1 MSVTDV
7 HIRID
12 NLRRLLDEN
21 MQMEIWPQLL
31 RMCSDTVPHIDVNT
45 GTLMTFLVTVARK
58 SQAAFANANAA
69 TAAAFA
75 AAATNGSPATAT
87 LPTTLPPPQTTPA
100 RAVQTVFGGFVSPPS
115 SEHVLVDMRRYRAAA
130 RRLVQHYTLNTT
142 TSSEFKVRDV
152 VMTMIFLERSES
164 HHELFKLLDIA
175 MDDFTCRPQLTEA
188 QTNAL
193 LHTLRT
199 LLEMP
204 TTPIDMNTVDVMRS
218 SFARCFASPVLR
230 YAKIVLAQGETVSR
244 DKRTT
249 LEDLLVE
256 RGTNIK
262 KLQPQQYITSG
273 TEIPFCDDPEF
284 INKLLK
290 HLDPYPLSRMYY
302 NAANTMFYTT
312 MENYAVA
319 NCKFNIEDY
328 NRIFK
333 GAESVKKHASKTTE
347 DADGLDI
354 YLGIS
359 AKRKK

>member
-31 RMCSDTVPHIDVNT
+31 RMCSDTVPNIDLDT
-45 GTLMTFLVTVARK
+45 SAMIAFLITVARK
-58 SQAAFANANAA
+58 AQTAFANANAA
-69 TAAAFA
+69 TASQFA
-75 AAATNGSPATAT
+75 AGGPPSRVNAPAATN
-87 LPTTLPPPQTTPA
+87 TT
-100 RAVQTVFGGFVSPPS
+100 VQTVFGGFAPASTS
-115 SEHVLVDMRRYRAAA
+115 AGSALVDMRRYRTAA
-130 RRLVQHYTLNTT
+130 RKLIQHYTLNTT

-152 VMTMIFLERSES
+152 VMAMIFLERSEGY
-164 HHELFKLLDIA
+164 HQIFKLLDTA
-175 MDDFTCRPQLTEA
+175 MDDLTCRPQLTEA
-188 QTNAL
+188 QTNTL
-193 LHTLRT
+193 LQTLRT

-204 TTPIDMNTVDVMRS
+204 NTPIDMHTVDVMRS

-230 YAKIVLAQGETVSR
+230 YAKIVLLQGETVSR

-256 RGTNIK
+256 RGNNIQ
-262 KLQPQQYITSG
+262 KLQPQQYVTSG
-273 TEIPFCDDPEF
+273 SEIPFCDDTEF

-302 NAANTMFYTT
+302 NAANSMFYTT

-328 NRIFK
+328 NKIFK
-333 GAESVKKHASKTTE
+333 GAESVKRLANKTAE
-347 DADGLDI
+347 DRDELDI
-354 YLGIS
+354 YLGTS

>member
-1 MSVTDV
+1 M

-31 RMCSDTVPHIDVNT
+31 RMCSDTVPNIDLNT
-45 GTLMTFLVTVARK
+45 SAMIAFLITVARK
-58 SQAAFANANAA
+58 AHTTFVNANAA
-69 TAAAFA
+69 TASQFA
-75 AAATNGSPATAT
+75 AGGPPARGDVPAPAT
-87 LPTTLPPPQTTPA
+87 
-100 RAVQTVFGGFVSPPS
+100 AVQTVFGGFAPAPS
-115 SEHVLVDMRRYRAAA
+115 AEPALVDMRRYRTAA
-130 RRLVQHYTLNTT
+130 RKLIQHYTLNTT

-152 VMTMIFLERSES
+152 VMTMIFLYRSEGY
-164 HHELFKLLDIA
+164 HQIFKLLETA
-175 MDDFTCRPQLTEA
+175 MDDLTCRPQLTEA
-188 QTNAL
+188 QTNTL

-230 YAKIVLAQGETVSR
+230 YAKIVLLQGETVSR

-249 LEDLLVE
+249 LEELLVE
-256 RGTNIK
+256 RGGNIQ

-273 TEIPFCDDPEF
+273 SEIPFCDDAEF

-302 NAANTMFYTT
+302 NAANSMFYTT

-328 NRIFK
+328 NKIFK
-333 GAESVKKHASKTTE
+333 GAESVKRLANKTAE
-347 DADGLDI
+347 DRDELDI
-354 YLGIS
+354 YLGTS

>member
-7 HIRID
+7 HKRID
-12 NLRRLLDEN
+12 NLRRLIDED

-31 RMCSDTVPHIDVNT
+31 RMCSDTVSDIDMNT
-45 GTLMTFLVTVARK
+45 NTLMAFLITVARK
-58 SQAAFANANAA
+58 SQTAFANSNAA
-69 TAAAFA
+69 TASQFA
-75 AAATNGSPATAT
+75 AGGPFARVAAPVSAGA
-87 LPTTLPPPQTTPA
+87 
-100 RAVQTVFGGFVSPPS
+100 QTVFSGLAPAPIT
-115 SEHVLVDMRRYRAAA
+115 EPALVDMRRYRAAA
-130 RRLVQHYTLNTT
+130 RRLIQHYTLNTT

-152 VMTMIFLERSES
+152 VMTMIFLERSEGY
-164 HHELFKLLDIA
+164 HPLFKLLETT
-175 MDDFTCRPQLTEA
+175 MDELACRPQLTET
-188 QTNAL
+188 QTNSL

-204 TTPIDMNTVDVMRS
+204 TTPIDMTTVDVIRS
-218 SFARCFASPVLR
+218 SFTRCFNSPVLR
-230 YAKIVLAQGETVSR
+230 YAKIVLLQGETVGR

-249 LEDLLVE
+249 LEELLVE
-256 RGTNIK
+256 RGDNIQ
-262 KLQPQQYITSG
+262 KLQPQQYVTSG
-273 TEIPFCDDPEF
+273 SEIPFCDDPEF

-302 NAANTMFYTT
+302 NAANSMFYTT

-333 GAESVKKHASKTTE
+333 GAESVKRLANKTVE
-347 DADGLDI
+347 DNDDLDI
-354 YLGIS
+354 YLGTS